1 MKKVKDEKL
10 FVLIK
15 NFLLVYL
22 PVHRNASP
30 LTVTTYRTTLNQ
42 FLSFAA
48 EKKGMPIIS
57 LSFNIFSYEMVSAYL
72 ENLVSGQERKP
83 ATYNNRLS
91 AIRAFVAYASAC
103 YPEYI
108 SQTAELA
115 KLKTQ
120 RDDTL
125 GNVEYMSE
133 NAIHALMN
141 EPSQESRLGLRDMCL
156 MVFMYDSGARIQE
169 VLHIRLCDLSLKE
182 SAKVTLYGKGKKIRI
197 VPISAEAVKLLEA
210 YLDKYH
216 HGTTETST
224 DLLFYAM
231 HAGEKRPL
239 SDDAVRLR
247 LQKYA
252 DSARVK
258 CPEVPEHVHPHMWRH
273 SRAMHLYQHGM
284 PLELVSQWLGHS
296 RPETTLIY
304 AYADTE
310 HKREAI
316 ERALG
321 RNTASTEQTPTVS
334 DEELLKQL
342 YGLRA

>member
-22 PVHRNASP
+22 PVHRSASP
-30 LTVTTYRTTLNQ
+30 STVTTYRTTLNQ
-42 FLSFAA
+42 FLAFAA
-48 EKKGMPIIS
+48 DKNGVPIIS
-57 LSFNIFSYEMVSAYL
+57 LGFGAFSYEMVSAYL
-72 ENLVSGQERKP
+72 ENLISGQERKP
-83 ATYNNRLS
+83 ATYNNRLA

-108 SQTAELA
+108 SQAMELA
-115 KLKTQ
+115 KLKAQ
-120 RDDTL
+120 RDDAL
-125 GNVEYMSE
+125 GKVEYMSE
-133 NAIHALMN
+133 KAIQALLN
-141 EPSQESRLGLRDMCL
+141 EPLQESRLGLRDMFL
-156 MVFMYDSGARIQE
+156 MVLMYDSGARIQE
-169 VLHIRLCDLSLKE
+169 VLHIRLCDLSLGDN
-182 SAKVTLYGKGKKIRI
+182 AKVTLFGKGKKVRI
-197 VPISAEAVKLLEA
+197 VPISAETVKLLEV
-210 YLDKYH
+210 YLGKYH
-216 HGTTETST
+216 HGTPDTST

-252 DSARVK
+252 DSARAK

-296 RPETTLIY
+296 SPETTLIY

-316 ERALG
+316 NRALG
-321 RNTASTEQTPTVS
+321 GKTAANEQVATVS

-342 YGLRA
+342 YGL

>member
-1 MKKVKDEKL
+1 MKKIKDEKL

-48 EKKGMPIIS
+48 EKKGVPIVS
-57 LSFNIFSYEMVSAYL
+57 LSFEVFSYEMVSAYL
-72 ENLVSGQERKP
+72 ENLISGHERKP
-83 ATYNNRLS
+83 ATYNNRL
-91 AIRAFVAYASAC
+91 AALRAFVAYASAC

-108 SQTAELA
+108 SQAAELA

-125 GNVEYMSE
+125 GKVEYMSE
-133 NAIHALMN
+133 NAIRVLMN
-141 EPSQESRLGLRDMCL
+141 EPSPDSRLGLRDMCL
-156 MVFMYDSGARIQE
+156 MVLMYDTGARIQE
-169 VLHIRLCDLSLKE
+169 VLHIRLCDLSLDNN
-182 SAKVTLYGKGKKIRI
+182 AKVTLYGKGKKVRI
-197 VPISAEAVKLLEA
+197 VPVSPEVVKLLVL
-210 YLDKYH
+210 YLGKYH
-216 HGTTETST
+216 HGTNETGT
-224 DLLFYAM
+224 DLLFYVA
-231 HAGEKRPL
+231 HSGEKRPL

-252 DSARVK
+252 DSARAK

-296 RPETTLIY
+296 SPETTLIY

-316 ERALG
+316 KRALG
-321 RNTASTEQTPTVS
+321 ENATANDQVATVS
-334 DEELLKQL
+334 DEDLLKQL
-342 YGLRA
+342 YGL